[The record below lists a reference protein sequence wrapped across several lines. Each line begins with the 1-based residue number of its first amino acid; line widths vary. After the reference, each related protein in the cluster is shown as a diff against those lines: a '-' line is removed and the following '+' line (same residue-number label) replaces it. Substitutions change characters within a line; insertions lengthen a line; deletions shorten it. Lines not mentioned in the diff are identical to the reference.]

1 MMIAA
6 WVSDSWWRKTLY
18 VSGGALLAAAAY
30 LFYELLSIKKEQE
43 LDSTDAIILHLFSR
57 PVHAPS
63 VYPFCLKLETYLR
76 MVDLPYQTYFDG
88 RLSAQ
93 GTMPWI
99 KYNHECVSGTEFI
112 IEFLEKKLG
121 VSLNRGLSAEDSAI
135 THTITKMVEEHLHW
149 TIAYCQWVENV
160 EETRRRLGV
169 CELLQ
174 WSVCELN
181 GSLVKREMYCHG
193 LGRFNTQLIH
203 TLLER
208 DLRTLSTLL
217 GDKEYMMGSKVSSV
231 DAAVF
236 GHLAQVMWTLPGS
249 RPEQLIKGELPNLAR
264 YCERIR
270 REFWPEWVLDYE
282 DTCLEACM
290 DVHTQRSTFFC
301 ADTLDEMDR
310 QTLSHKRSPD
320 TDRSGRSLFDSDI
333 EMDQSDTELKVKA

>member
-1 MMIAA
+1 MMIAT

-43 LDSTDAIILHLFSR
+43 LDSTDAIILHQFSR
-57 PVHAPS
+57 PVLSPS
-63 VYPFCLKLETYLR
+63 LYPFCLKIETYLR

-99 KYNHECVSGTEFI
+99 EYNHERVSGTEFI

-121 VSLNRGLSAEDSAI
+121 TSLNKSLSAEDKAI

-149 TIAYCQWVENV
+149 TLAYCQWVENV
-160 EETRRRLGV
+160 EETRHMLGV

-193 LGRFNTQLIH
+193 IGRFNTHLIH

-217 GDKEYMMGSKVSSV
+217 GDKKYIMGSKVSSV

-236 GHLAQVMWTLPGS
+236 GHLAQAMWTLPGS
-249 RPEQLIKGELPNLAR
+249 RPEQLIKDELPNLAR

-282 DTCLEACM
+282 DLFSETYTDA
-290 DVHTQRSTFFC
+290 HTQHGLFSC
-301 ADTLDEMDR
+301 ADTLDEVDTH
-310 QTLSHKRSPD
+310 TLSHKHSPD
-320 TDRSGRSLFDSDI
+320 TDRSGRSLSDSDF
-333 EMDQSDTELKVKA
+333 EVDQSDAERKVKA

>member
-30 LFYELLSIKKEQE
+30 IFYELLSIKKEQE
-43 LDSTDAIILHLFSR
+43 LDSTDAIILHQFSR
-57 PVHAPS
+57 PVLSPS
-63 VYPFCLKLETYLR
+63 LYPLCLKIETYLR
-76 MVDLPYQTYFDG
+76 MVDLPYQTHFDG

-93 GTMPWI
+93 GKMPWI
-99 KYNHECVSGTEFI
+99 EYNHERVSGMEFI

-121 VSLNRGLSAEDSAI
+121 VSLNKGLSAKEEAI
-135 THTITKMVEEHLHW
+135 AHTITKMVDEHLHW
-149 TIAYCQWVENV
+149 MIAYCQWVENV
-160 EETRRRLGV
+160 DETRHMLGM

-193 LGRFNTQLIH
+193 TGRFNTHLIH
-203 TLLER
+203 TLLEK

-217 GDKEYMMGSKVSSV
+217 GDKKYIMGSKVSSV

-249 RPEQLIKGELPNLAR
+249 GPEQLLKGELPNLVH

-270 REFWPEWVLDYE
+270 RKFWPEWVLDYE
-282 DTCLEACM
+282 ELYSEMCTDSP
-290 DVHTQRSTFFC
+290 TQHSLFSC
-301 ADTLDEMDR
+301 ADTLDEMD
-310 QTLSHKRSPD
+310 THALSPKRSPD
-320 TDRSGRSLFDSDI
+320 TDSGRSISDSDI
-333 EMDQSDTELKVKA
+333 EVDESGAELKVNA